1 VDLGIVILN
10 YSRFRAVAGMY
21 ICLSILVSTTNSA
34 GASATFTFAGVAV
47 QIFGTAGPN
56 NAPYSVQLD
65 EGSSSPFNSTK
76 YAAYQQV
83 LLYYADNLGPGS
95 HNVTIVNQPAL
106 SGQSLAIDYAVVDT
120 VPSVPTRYFTHL

>member
-1 VDLGIVILN
+1 LLVCTYV
-10 YSRFRAVAGMY
+10 SVF
-21 ICLSILVSTTNSA
+21 LVSTTNSA
-34 GASATFTFAGVAV
+34 EASTTFTFAGVAV

-65 EGSSSPFNSTK
+65 GGPSSSFNSTK